1 MNHRREAGIPVLQPA
16 DHDPSAIGGEKD
28 LGGVKV
34 NAIVNGLI
42 ALLNKW
48 QDNVKEFND
57 RVVLV
62 LINNVND
69 YLTGIGIDMGLDENV
84 VWNVNG
90 GQVNYERNGL

>member
-1 MNHRREAGIPVLQPA
+1 MDHRREAGIPVLQPA
-16 DHDPSAIGGEKD
+16 DHDPSPIGGEKG

-48 QDNVKEFND
+48 QD
-57 RVVLV
+57 
-62 LINNVND
+62 NVND